1 MLKGVVLVL
10 LIAVACTNCL
20 KFRPRVTLRAGLLP
34 HMLCP
39 FLRTQEIDLH
49 HSPYSTELGTGRF
62 APFLSSG
69 PLFVFRQWEGWMRR
83 RHKKDL
89 GCLPKYML
97 NILNRSNMRRQ
108 EKKIMGEGRIYIL
121 SIFNI
126 FKIWEGGKKEDL
138 GCRPEL
144 EDLGSGS
151 APAFRQPFSDHLRS
165 PHSLPV
171 FNMCSMYALPYGRWQ
186 HIPM

>member
-89 GCLPKYML
+89 GCRPKYML
-97 NILNRSNMRRQ
+97 NIYRIDQIWDGTKRRSWVKAEIIYWVYSIYSRYEKAGKRRILAVGQ
-108 EKKIMGEGRIYIL
+108 NWRI
-121 SIFNI
+121 
-126 FKIWEGGKKEDL
+126 
-138 GCRPEL
+138 
-144 EDLGSGS
+144 
-151 APAFRQPFSDHLRS
+151 
-165 PHSLPV
+165 
-171 FNMCSMYALPYGRWQ
+171 
-186 HIPM
+186 